1 VSKSSQSDHVTL
13 IYGKG
18 ANLVWDF
25 DLDWDF
31 MASTVGM
38 YLLYLWEKSEFEV
51 LWREMCL
58 LFKYRRVK
66 KFVYWVVRGMEL
78 KIRL

>member
-1 VSKSSQSDHVTL
+1 MSKSSQSDHVTL
-13 IYGKG
+13 IYGNG
-18 ANLVWDF
+18 ENLVWDF

-31 MASTVGM
+31 MASTVEM
-38 YLLYLWEKSEFEV
+38 YLLYLQEKSEFEV

-66 KFVYWVVRGMEL
+66 KFVY
-78 KIRL
+78 

>member
-1 VSKSSQSDHVTL
+1 MSKSSQSDHVTL

-18 ANLVWDF
+18 KNLVWDF

-31 MASTVGM
+31 MASTVEM
-38 YLLYLWEKSEFEV
+38 YLLYLQEKSEFEV

-66 KFVYWVVRGMEL
+66 NFVYWVVRGMEL